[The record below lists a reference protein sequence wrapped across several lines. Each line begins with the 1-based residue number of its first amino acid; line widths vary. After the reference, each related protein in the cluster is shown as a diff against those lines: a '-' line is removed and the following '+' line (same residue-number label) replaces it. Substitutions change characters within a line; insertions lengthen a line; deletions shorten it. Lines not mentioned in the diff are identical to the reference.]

1 MTSLHVHGP
10 DTFLLRCSPLLRD
23 RAQQVPGA
31 RFNKAAGGWTLPRSL
46 PVARVCRAVFP
57 DLDVDPDVY
66 EAVRPQA
73 EADEQVR
80 KAKAGEAEIDAYP
93 GLFPYQAIA
102 AECMALQYGFV
113 NQDDRGNG
121 KTPTTLSA
129 LEDNPFSL
137 PAIVIC
143 TTTMKGQWAA
153 EAEKWCPSAVPVVA
167 GRTPGQRLA
176 AIEEAARTPNAL
188 LIMSYAQIAK
198 HSFLAPY
205 GSIARSPNEKVP
217 KELNSIP
224 WATVI
229 VDEAHKIKDPKA
241 KQTRAIKALC
251 TEATVNRWALT
262 ATPIANNTADLWSIL
277 HFARPQDFPSR
288 SKFIDRYVLTYVNPW
303 GGVEDM
309 GLNPTTEAEFRA
321 IYDPVSIR
329 RPLQI
334 EAKQLPPEY
343 RFVEMEPAQAK
354 PYRAF
359 EKDSMLRDEA
369 GNFLVATN
377 PMTLNQRL
385 QQFSAATPVLDG
397 DNNVVA
403 LTTPSCKVDA
413 LIDILDEMAGEPLVV
428 FSESRKLLH
437 LAYEELTKGRS
448 PILPAASIGFIHGDV
463 PAEERTA
470 TVQRFQD
477 GHLPLIMLT
486 IGAGA
491 EGITLT
497 RANTLCFLTRSYSML
512 ANTQAEGR
520 VLRIGQDRDVKIIN
534 VITKDTVE
542 ARVYNATHGK
552 EELLQSLV
560 KDPGWQRQF
569 LPDPDRK
576 EES

>member
-10 DTFLLRCSPLLRD
+10 DAFLLRCSPLLRD

-31 RFNKAAGGWTLPRSL
+31 RFNKAAGGWALPRSL

-66 EAVRPQA
+66 EAVSQQA
-73 EADEQVR
+73 YHDEDVR
-80 KAKAGEAEIDAYP
+80 KFKEGTHDFAPNFP
-93 GLFPYQAIA
+93 GLFPYQSVA
-102 AECMALQYGFV
+102 AECMYLQEGFV

-121 KTPTTLSA
+121 KTPTTLAA
-129 LEDNPFSL
+129 LEHTQDL

-153 EAEKWCPSAVPVVA
+153 EAEKWCPSAVPIVA
-167 GRTPGQRLA
+167 GRTPGQRLD
-176 AIEEAARTPNAL
+176 AIDLAARTPNAL

-251 TEATVNRWALT
+251 TPETVNRWALT

-277 HFARPQDFPSR
+277 HFARPSDFPSR

-303 GGVEDM
+303 GGTEDM
-309 GLNPTTEAEFRA
+309 GLNPVTEAEFRA

-354 PYRAF
+354 AYRAF

-385 QQFSAATPVLDG
+385 QQFSAATPVLDD

-428 FSESRKLLH
+428 FSESRKLLE
-437 LAYEELTKGRS
+437 LAYEVLTKGRS
-448 PILPAASIGFIHGDV
+448 PILPADKIGFIHGDV
-463 PAEERTA
+463 PAEERTL

-569 LPDPDRK
+569 LPDPEQGAK
-576 EES
+576 P